1 MDSGVHLRW
10 HGTAAYWDGCT
21 SPVWVVGNATV
32 WSLTEGYAS
41 LPSETVYYVCLCPQ
55 AESFTMHV
63 SEVQYVG
70 RCAHDCVENEATEG
84 HTSMKLIFQWYG
96 THVLFAFR
104 LGVEQ

>member
-1 MDSGVHLRW
+1 
-10 HGTAAYWDGCT
+10 
-21 SPVWVVGNATV
+21 
-32 WSLTEGYAS
+32 
-41 LPSETVYYVCLCPQ
+41 
-55 AESFTMHV
+55 MHV

-96 THVLFAFR
+96 THVLFALR